1 MLCRFLDK
9 AAIKTVEDETNG
21 DGSSANPWR
30 LCTIQ
35 QVEEVKGLFRLFP
48 IWVSILL
55 YHVAFVQ
62 QNNYLVFQ
70 ALQSDRR
77 LMKGNTFRIPA
88 ATYIIITMLTLTI
101 WIPIY
106 DRIIVPF
113 LQKLTGK
120 EGGITVLQ
128 RMGIG
133 IALSGLSLIISALIE
148 SKRRHIALTK
158 PTLGMEPRKGAIS
171 SMSAYWY
178 APQLVV
184 AGLSE
189 GFFLIGQNELFYKQ
203 SPENMKSL
211 AASFL
216 FCASGLSSYLS
227 SFLSSMVQNITGRGG
242 KETWLA
248 EDLNKGR
255 LDYFYYL
262 VVSLEVLNFG
272 YFLVCANWYKY
283 KTTSTD
289 TLEIAMDD
297 VKSEKPLV

>member
-9 AAIKTVEDETNG
+9 AAIRSLEDEVKT
-21 DGSSANPWR
+21 DGSAANPWR
-30 LCTIQ
+30 LSTVQ
-35 QVEEVKGLFRLFP
+35 QVEEVKCLFRLIP
-48 IWVSILL
+48 IWFSILI

-77 LMKGNTFRIPA
+77 LIKGSTFKIPA
-88 ATYIIITMLTLTI
+88 ATYIVITMLTLTI
-101 WIPIY
+101 WIPLY
-106 DRIIVPF
+106 DRIILPF

-133 IALSGLSLIISALIE
+133 IVLSGLSLIVSALIE
-148 SKRRHIALTK
+148 SQRRTFALTK
-158 PTLGMEPRKGAIS
+158 PTLGIEPRKGAIS
-171 SMSAYWY
+171 SMSGYWY
-178 APQLVV
+178 IPQLIV

-203 SPENMKSL
+203 SPENMKSI

-227 SFLSSMVQNITGRGG
+227 SFLSSVVQKITNRSG
-242 KETWLA
+242 KQTWLA

-262 VVSLEVLNFG
+262 IVGLEVLNLA
-272 YFLVCANWYKY
+272 YFIVCAKWYKY
-283 KTTSTD
+283 KTTSRD
-289 TLEIAMDD
+289 TIEVAMEDI
-297 VKSEKPLV
+297 KSEKPLV